1 MSAQPVV
8 KSAMVK
14 AVMVKAGA
22 RCLLLAALAWSNN
35 ALASCWDE
43 VAARYD
49 IEAELLQAIA
59 AVESGFRADAVNYSN
74 RNGTRD
80 IGLMQI
86 NSIHLPD
93 LLKQGITEERLL
105 SEPCLSV
112 EVGASILAG
121 FIQRFGYNW
130 TAVGSYNVGPGPGPQ
145 REELRMQYARK
156 IWARYEELVA
166 NRH

>member
-1 MSAQPVV
+1 
-8 KSAMVK
+8 MVK
-14 AVMVKAGA
+14 GLA
-22 RCLLLAALAWSNN
+22 RCLLWVLLVSSNKALAY
-35 ALASCWDE
+35 CWEE

-59 AVESGFRADAVNYSN
+59 AVESGYQAGAMNYSN
-74 RNGTRD
+74 SNGTRD

-86 NSIHLPD
+86 NSIHLPR

-112 EVGASILAG
+112 EVAASILTE

-130 TAVGSYNVGPGPGPQ
+130 TAVGSYNVGGGAGPK
-145 REELRMQYARK
+145 RDALRMQYAQK

-166 NRH
+166 NRQ

>member
-1 MSAQPVV
+1 ML
-8 KSAMVK
+8 K
-14 AVMVKAGA
+14 ACA
-22 RCLLLAALAWSNN
+22 RCLLLVALVWSNKALAY
-35 ALASCWDE
+35 CWDE

-59 AVESGFRADAVNYSN
+59 AVESGYQAGAMNYSN
-74 RNGTRD
+74 SNGTRD

-86 NSIHLPD
+86 NSIHLPR

-145 REELRMQYARK
+145 REALRMRYAQK
-156 IWARYEELVA
+156 IWARYEALVA
-166 NRH
+166 PRN